1 MVDHNMSLASASSL
15 VRNQL
20 RRPKATPAEME
31 VSVLDDMSVD
41 VSIQGGAANASM
53 RSHDVMASFGGFLEK
68 RKKDKHMQ
76 RDSMMSEI
84 DGLVTDLH
92 SDINKM
98 MESSKRIKNQTI
110 IENTS

>member
-20 RRPKATPAEME
+20 RRPTPAEE

-41 VSIQGGAANASM
+41 ISIQGGAANTSM
-53 RSHDVMASFGGFLEK
+53 RSNDVMASFGGFLEK